1 MSDVERIRDFLIDE
15 LHWPGSRAELTEE
28 FQLIENRVIDSMG
41 LLRLIAWMEPAFGIE
56 VADEEVVP
64 ANFGTLA
71 AIQRLVDEKLRSRSV
86 EDRRS
91 STGG

>member
-28 FQLIENRVIDSMG
+28 FPLIENRVIDSMG
-41 LLRLIAWMEPAFGIE
+41 LLRLIAWMEPTFGIE

-71 AIQRLVDEKLRSRSV
+71 AMQRLVDDKLRSRPV

-91 STGG
+91 PTGG